1 MGLVPGVV
9 AAGVD
14 QPDFFQR
21 QVGVYVGDVGLE
33 RQASFEEF
41 GCFHAYQI
49 MRLIWGWTCP
59 HEGVGC
65 CGPWN
70 RRYFGRVTVDRT
82 DWALLG
88 ALQEDGRASF
98 ADLARTVSM
107 SPSAVAE
114 RVRRLEE
121 AGVIAGYRAVVSPE
135 QVGLG
140 VMAFVRLR
148 YPTGNYRPFHA
159 LLDSTPEIVEA
170 HHVTGEDCFVL
181 KVLAR
186 SMRHLEEVTG
196 RIGGLGAVTTS
207 VVYSS
212 PLTGR
217 AIAVD

>member
-1 MGLVPGVV
+1 M
-9 AAGVD
+9 AA
-14 QPDFFQR
+14 
-21 QVGVYVGDVGLE
+21 E
-33 RQASFEEF
+33 S
-41 GCFHAYQI
+41 
-49 MRLIWGWTCP
+49 
-59 HEGVGC
+59 
-65 CGPWN
+65 
-70 RRYFGRVTVDRT
+70 TVDKT
-82 DWALLG
+82 DWLLLEE
-88 ALQEDGRASF
+88 LQKDGRISY
-98 ADLARTVSM
+98 ADLARLVAM

-121 AGVIAGYRAVVSPE
+121 SGVIAGYRATVDPE
-135 QVGLG
+135 RVGLG

-159 LLDSTPEIVEA
+159 LLDSTPAIVEA

-181 KVLAR
+181 KVVAR

-196 RIGGLGAVTTS
+196 RIAGLGSVTTS

>member
-1 MGLVPGVV
+1 M
-9 AAGVD
+9 
-14 QPDFFQR
+14 
-21 QVGVYVGDVGLE
+21 
-33 RQASFEEF
+33 
-41 GCFHAYQI
+41 
-49 MRLIWGWTCP
+49 
-59 HEGVGC
+59 
-65 CGPWN
+65 
-70 RRYFGRVTVDRT
+70 TVDRT

-98 ADLARTVSM
+98 ADLARVVSM

-121 AGVIAGYRAVVSPE
+121 AGVIAGYRAVIAPE

-186 SMRHLEEVTG
+186 SMRHLEEVAG
-196 RIGGLGAVTTS
+196 RIGGLGSVTTS

-217 AIAVD
+217 AVTVD

>member
-1 MGLVPGVV
+1 M
-9 AAGVD
+9 
-14 QPDFFQR
+14 
-21 QVGVYVGDVGLE
+21 
-33 RQASFEEF
+33 
-41 GCFHAYQI
+41 
-49 MRLIWGWTCP
+49 
-59 HEGVGC
+59 
-65 CGPWN
+65 
-70 RRYFGRVTVDRT
+70 TVDRT
-82 DWALLG
+82 DWQLLA
-88 ALQEDGRASF
+88 ALQQDGRASY
-98 ADLARTVSM
+98 AELARVVAM

-121 AGVIAGYRAVVSPE
+121 TGVIAGYRATVDPAA
-135 QVGLG
+135 VGLD

-181 KVLAR
+181 KVVAR
-186 SMRHLEEVTG
+186 SMRHLEEVNG
-196 RIGGLGAVTTS
+196 RIAGLGAVTTS